1 MAEATLSN
9 GVASLLNIAVNSNN
23 CYISVDFTLQPPSL
37 IITQIKSSCAFFILK
52 GVYFRDTGDFE
63 PVSEKISVTDHEKRW
78 FLIGI
83 ALQKILFQHIRPH
96 VKQRML
102 QVYGQEFYVEDCKKI
117 VRKTSGH
124 YYGDIKS
131 FDEFDLRA
139 ILELLSD
146 FDSPLHCP
154 AAIDVRDVRNDWVH
168 VLYSHWTMPML
179 MRSFIA
185 MEKLVKEMCLPGED
199 QWELLESLRYLKYKG
214 ILRD

>member
-52 GVYFRDTGDFE
+52 GASPSDTGDFK
-63 PVSEKISVTDHEKRW
+63 PVTGKSSMTENEKHWFVT
-78 FLIGI
+78 GI

-102 QVYGQEFYVEDCKKI
+102 QIYGEESYVEDCKKI

-124 YYGDIKS
+124 YYEDIKS

-146 FDSPLHCP
+146 FDSPSHCP
-154 AAIDVRDVRNDWVH
+154 GAIDVRDVRNNWVH
-168 VLYSHWTMPML
+168 ADYSQWNIATL
-179 MRSFIA
+179 IKSFIA
-185 MEKLVKEMCLPGED
+185 MEKLVTEMLLPGED
-199 QWELLESLRYLKYKG
+199 QRELLESLRYLEKKG